1 MPLTAAGG
9 LLIFA
14 VFVTGLLSSLVAT
27 RVVTGAPVVES
38 LKSE

>member
-1 MPLTAAGG
+1 MPLTAAGA

-14 VFVTGLLSSLVAT
+14 VFVVGLLSSLVAT
-27 RVVTGAPVVES
+27 RVVMRAPVVES